1 MARIAVFGLWHLGSV
16 VAACLA
22 ALGHQVRGVDF
33 DAAAVT
39 ALAAGRAPVF
49 EPGLD
54 ELLARHICSE
64 SSQRYA
70 TSGRLAFTTNPHEAL
85 SDAEAV
91 FVTFD
96 TPLDAGDEADLTPI
110 DWAIAEI
117 SASASQPLT
126 VVVMSQVPVGTCR
139 RLADRLRQRSRAG
152 QFTLLCQP
160 ENLRLGQAIEN
171 FLRPDR
177 VVVGAED
184 RAAAAKLEP
193 LYPGIPGERLI
204 MSWESAELAKH
215 ATNAF
220 LATSVSFANE
230 LAGLAEVA
238 GGDIRDVVRVLR
250 ADRRIGP
257 QAFLSPSPGFSGG
270 TLGRDVQALRR
281 LGKHAGRPTRVLD
294 AALAVN
300 QSRLS
305 DLFEKLSRLV
315 GGELRGKYIA
325 LLGLVYKPGTS
336 TLRRSHAV
344 EFARRLAEAGA
355 IVRAF
360 DPKAEAAAVTEA
372 TGGAITLCSDAC
384 EAVSGADA
392 AVLLTPWPEFRALD
406 WSRIR
411 CAMRRAAVLDAH
423 NALDESVLRQA
434 GFVYAGVGIAE
445 TESEPAVAGT
455 GAGAGQ

>member
-1 MARIAVFGLWHLGSV
+1 MARITVFGLWHLGSV

-22 ALGHQVRGVDF
+22 ALGHHVRGVDF
-33 DAAAVT
+33 DAATVTGLAV
-39 ALAAGRAPVF
+39 GRAPVF

-54 ELLARHICSE
+54 ELLARQIGSE
-64 SSQRYA
+64 SLHSRA
-70 TSGRLAFTTNPHEAL
+70 TSGRLTFTTNPREAL

-96 TPLDAGDEADLTPI
+96 TPVDANDEADLTPI
-110 DWAIAEI
+110 DRAMAEI
-117 SASASQPLT
+117 AALARQPLT
-126 VVVMSQVPVGTCR
+126 IVVMSQVPVGTCR
-139 RLADRLRQRSRAG
+139 RMASRLRQHSQTE

-160 ENLRLGQAIEN
+160 ENLRLGQAIET

-193 LYPGIPGERLI
+193 LYLGIPGERLI

-230 LAGLAEVA
+230 LAGLAEVVGA
-238 GGDIRDVVRVLR
+238 DIRDVVGVLR

-257 QAFLSPSPGFSGG
+257 MAFLSPGPGFAGG

-281 LGKHAGRPTRVLD
+281 LGRCAGRPTRVLD

-305 DLFEKLSRLV
+305 ELLVKLTWLA
-315 GGELRGKYIA
+315 GGALCGKRVA

-344 EFARRLAEAGA
+344 EFARQLAEAGA

-360 DPKAEAAAVTEA
+360 DPKAEATAVTEA
-372 TGGAITLCSDAC
+372 TSGVVTFCADAC
-384 EAVSGADA
+384 EAVAGADA
-392 AVLLTPWPEFRALD
+392 VVLMTPWPEFRTLD
-406 WSRIR
+406 WGRIR
-411 CAMRRAAVLDAH
+411 SAMRRAAVLDAH
-423 NALDESVLRQA
+423 NVLDESALRQA
-434 GFVYAGVGIAE
+434 GFAYAGVGISRIE
-445 TESEPAVAGT
+445 TEPAVAGT
-455 GAGAGQ
+455 GARL